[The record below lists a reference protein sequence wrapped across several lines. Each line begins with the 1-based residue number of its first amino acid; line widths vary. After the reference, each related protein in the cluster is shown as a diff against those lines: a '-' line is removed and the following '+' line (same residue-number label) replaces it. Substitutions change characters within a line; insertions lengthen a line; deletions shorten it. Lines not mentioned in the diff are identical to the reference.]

1 MSEKHGHSGNIASL
15 KANVGDDAALMEP
28 IISYRSILDGE
39 NLIVNYNEI
48 LLGALERMKAKY
60 HDSARS
66 MLQLQ
71 RWETRA
77 KTQTRH
83 GTIMPDEVFTGDK
96 AVKPEMLTF
105 RRIIGIITHPKDLS
119 DDERVKDALLIAES
133 KESDYISDDIVGLVS
148 DLNRGGVTGDTKA
161 KVMLNKIC
169 GTAGRDIMGMKGIEL
184 PEGFEKSYASAIS
197 LPMPAGTEPAKEA
210 ARGFVQRVFHPVSM
224 ESSIFQEVTTG
235 EGLWDRLPSL
245 KSMNDGPESNRS
257 GAEIEDMDAIGYA
270 HLLTMFICVHDMI
283 EVIAGCGRKQ
293 GFLPSGWQGGMIFT
307 GTAED
312 LIRWMGMHCGFTTE
326 KGTHLLYVP
335 DGGIGA
341 VLEDSRQEHNDDGTV
356 DVSLSGAVLRMPDG
370 RPNFGSAYKPM
381 LLVGSQEDD
390 ESCD

>member
-1 MSEKHGHSGNIASL
+1 MSEKHGNSGEITSL
-15 KANVGDDAALMEP
+15 KANADDDTALMEP
-28 IISYRSILDGE
+28 IMSYRSVLDE
-39 NLIVNYNEI
+39 DNPIVNYNEI

-66 MLQLQ
+66 MLQLR

-77 KTQTRH
+77 RIQTRH

-148 DLNRGGVTGDTKA
+148 DINRSGVTGDTKA

-169 GTAGRDIMGMKGIEL
+169 GIAGRDIMGMKGIEL
-184 PEGFEKSYASAIS
+184 PEGFGKSYASAVS

-210 ARGFVQRVFHPVSM
+210 ARGFVRRVFHPVSM
-224 ESSIFQEVTTG
+224 ESIVFQEVTTG

-245 KSMNDGPESNRS
+245 KSMNDGLESNRS
-257 GAEIEDMDAIGYA
+257 GAEIEDMDDIGYA

-283 EVIAGCGRKQ
+283 EVIAERGRKQ
-293 GFLPSGWQGGMIFT
+293 GFLPSGWQGGMIFA

-312 LIRWMGMHCGFTTE
+312 LIRWIGRHCGFIKE

-335 DGGIGA
+335 NGGIEA
-341 VLEDSRQEHNDDGTV
+341 LLEDSRHEHNDDGTV
-356 DVSLSGAVLRMPDG
+356 DVPLSGAVLRMPDG

-390 ESCD
+390 ETGD

>member
-1 MSEKHGHSGNIASL
+1 MSEKHGRSEKTAGL
-15 KANVGDDAALMEP
+15 KANVADDAALMEP
-28 IISYRSILDGE
+28 IMSYRSVLDGD
-39 NLIVNYNEI
+39 NPIVDYNGI

-60 HDSARS
+60 HDSERA

-71 RWETRA
+71 AWQTRA
-77 KTQTRH
+77 KAETRY
-83 GTIMPDEVFTGDK
+83 GTIMPGDVFTPDRD
-96 AVKPEMLTF
+96 VSPESFTF
-105 RRIIGIITHPKDLS
+105 RRIIGIISHPKALR

-169 GTAGRDIMGMKGIEL
+169 GTAGRDIMGMKGLEL
-184 PEGFEKSYASAIS
+184 PEDFEKSYASAIS

-210 ARGFVQRVFHPVSM
+210 ARGFVRRVFHPVSM
-224 ESSIFQEVTTG
+224 ESSVFQEVTTG

-245 KSMNDGPESNRS
+245 KSMNDGLESNRS
-257 GAEIEDMDAIGYA
+257 GAEIEDMDDIGYA

-283 EVIAGCGRKQ
+283 EIIAECGRKQ

-312 LIRWMGMHCGFTTE
+312 LIRWMGRHCGFTTE

-335 DGGIGA
+335 NGGIGA
-341 VLEDSRQEHNDDGTV
+341 LLEDSRQEHNDDGTV

>member
-15 KANVGDDAALMEP
+15 KANVGDDTALMEP
-28 IISYRSILDGE
+28 IMSYRSILDGE
-39 NLIVNYNEI
+39 NPIVNYNQI

-60 HDSARS
+60 HDSERS

-71 RWETRA
+71 RWEARA
-77 KTQTRH
+77 ETQAKH
-83 GTIMPDEVFTGDK
+83 GTIMPDEVFTGGK
-96 AVKPEMLTF
+96 AVSPKLLTF
-105 RRIIGIITHPKDLS
+105 RRIIGIITHPKGLS
-119 DDERVKDALLIAES
+119 DDERVKDAMLIADS
-133 KESDYISDDIVGLVS
+133 NDSDYISDDIVSLVS
-148 DLNRGGVTGDTKA
+148 DLNRSGVTGDTKA
-161 KVMLNKIC
+161 KVLLNKI
-169 GTAGRDIMGMKGIEL
+169 GGAGRDIMGMKGIKL

-210 ARGFVQRVFHPVSM
+210 ARGFVQRVFHPLYL
-224 ESSIFQEVTTG
+224 ESSVFQEVTTG

-245 KSMNDGPESNRS
+245 NNMSNGIKSNRS
-257 GAEIEDMDAIGYA
+257 GAEIEDMDNIGYA
-270 HLLTMFICVHDMI
+270 HLLAMFICVHDMI

-293 GFLPSGWQGGMIFT
+293 GFLPSGWQGGVVFI
-307 GTAED
+307 GTAGD
-312 LIRWMGMHCGFTTE
+312 LIRWIGGHCGFIQG
-326 KGTHLLYVP
+326 KGTCLADVP
-335 DGGIGA
+335 DGGVEA
-341 VLEDSRQEHNDDGTV
+341 LLEDSRQEHNDDGTV

>member
-28 IISYRSILDGE
+28 IMSYRSILDGE
-39 NLIVNYNEI
+39 NPIVNYNEI

-60 HDSARS
+60 HDSAQS
-66 MLQLQ
+66 MLQLR
-71 RWETRA
+71 RWEARA
-77 KTQTRH
+77 KTQTKH

-105 RRIIGIITHPKDLS
+105 RRIIGIITHPKDLN

-133 KESDYISDDIVGLVS
+133 KESDYISDNIVGLVS

-161 KVMLNKIC
+161 KAMLNKIC
-169 GTAGRDIMGMKGIEL
+169 GTAGRDIMGMKGIKL
-184 PEGFEKSYASAIS
+184 PEGFEKSYASAVS

-224 ESSIFQEVTTG
+224 ESSVFQEVTTG
-235 EGLWDRLPSL
+235 AGLWDRLPSL
-245 KSMNDGPESNRS
+245 KSMGDGIMSNRS
-257 GAEIEDMDAIGYA
+257 GAEIEDMDDIGYA

-283 EVIAGCGRKQ
+283 EVIAECGRKQ

-312 LIRWMGMHCGFTTE
+312 LTRWMGRHCGFTTE
-326 KGTHLLYVP
+326 KGTHLSYVP

-356 DVSLSGAVLRMPDG
+356 DVPLSGAVLRMPDG

>member
-1 MSEKHGHSGNIASL
+1 MSEKHEHSEEITSL
-15 KANVGDDAALMEP
+15 KANVGDDTALMEP
-28 IISYRSILDGE
+28 IMSYRSILDGD
-39 NLIVNYNEI
+39 NPIVNYNEI

-71 RWETRA
+71 RWDARA
-77 KTQTRH
+77 KAQTRH
-83 GTIMPDEVFTGDK
+83 GTIMPDEVFTGGK

-105 RRIIGIITHPKDLS
+105 RRIIGIISHPKDLS
-119 DDERVKDALLIAES
+119 DDERVKDALLIAEINNA
-133 KESDYISDDIVGLVS
+133 DYINDDIADLVS
-148 DLNRGGVTGDTKA
+148 DLNRGGITGDTRA
-161 KVMLNKIC
+161 KVMLHGIG
-169 GTAGRDIMGMKGIEL
+169 GTAGRDIMGMKGIGL
-184 PEGFEKSYASAIS
+184 PEGFEKSYASAVS

-210 ARGFVQRVFHPVSM
+210 ARGFVRRVFHPVSM

-245 KSMNDGPESNRS
+245 KSMGDGIMSNRS

-283 EVIAGCGRKQ
+283 EIITGCGRKQ

-312 LIRWMGMHCGFTTE
+312 LIRWMGKHCGFTTE

-335 DGGIGA
+335 NGGIGA

-381 LLVGSQEDD
+381 LLVGPQEDD

>member
-1 MSEKHGHSGNIASL
+1 MSEKHEHSEEITSL
-15 KANVGDDAALMEP
+15 KANVGDDTALMEP
-28 IISYRSILDGE
+28 IMSYRSILDGD
-39 NLIVNYNEI
+39 NPIVNYNEI

-71 RWETRA
+71 RWDARA
-77 KTQTRH
+77 KAQTRH
-83 GTIMPDEVFTGDK
+83 GTVMPADVFTGGK
-96 AVKPEMLTF
+96 AVKPEMFTF

-119 DDERVKDALLIAES
+119 DDERVKDALLIAEINNA
-133 KESDYISDDIVGLVS
+133 DYINDSIADLVS
-148 DLNRGGVTGDTKA
+148 DINRGGIIGDTRA
-161 KVMLNKIC
+161 KVMLHGI
-169 GTAGRDIMGMKGIEL
+169 GGSTGRDIMGTKGIEL

-197 LPMPAGTEPAKEA
+197 LPMPADTEKTKEA
-210 ARGFVQRVFHPVSM
+210 ACGFVQRVFHPVSM
-224 ESSIFQEVTTG
+224 ESSVFQEVTTG

-245 KSMNDGPESNRS
+245 KSMGDGIMSNRS

-283 EVIAGCGRKQ
+283 EIITGCGRKQ

-312 LIRWMGMHCGFTTE
+312 LIRWIGRHCGFTQE

-335 DGGIGA
+335 NGGIGA
-341 VLEDSRQEHNDDGTV
+341 LLEDSRQEHNDDGTV
-356 DVSLSGAVLRMPDG
+356 DLPLSGAVLRMPDG

-381 LLVGSQEDD
+381 LLVGSREDD

>member
-28 IISYRSILDGE
+28 IMSYRSILDGE
-39 NLIVNYNEI
+39 NPIVNYNEI

-60 HDSARS
+60 HDSTRS

-71 RWETRA
+71 RWEARA
-77 KTQTRH
+77 KTQTKH

-105 RRIIGIITHPKDLS
+105 RRIIGIITHPKDLN
-119 DDERVKDALLIAES
+119 DDERVKDALLIAEN

-148 DLNRGGVTGDTKA
+148 DLNRSGVTGDTKA

-184 PEGFEKSYASAIS
+184 PEGFEKSYASAVS

-210 ARGFVQRVFHPVSM
+210 ARGFVRRVFHPVSM
-224 ESSIFQEVTTG
+224 ESSVFQEVTTG

-245 KSMNDGPESNRS
+245 KSMNDGPELNRS
-257 GAEIEDMDAIGYA
+257 GAEIEDMDDIGYA

-283 EVIAGCGRKQ
+283 EVIAECGRKQ
-293 GFLPSGWQGGMIFT
+293 GFLPSGWQGGVIFT

-312 LIRWMGMHCGFTTE
+312 LIRWMGRHCGFTTE

-335 DGGIGA
+335 DGGMEA
-341 VLEDSRQEHNDDGTV
+341 SLEDSRQEHNDDGTV
-356 DVSLSGAVLRMPDG
+356 DVPLSGAVLRMPDG
-370 RPNFGSAYKPM
+370 RPNFGPAYKPM